1 MRQAS
6 NRTFCRILA
15 SLSPEVARRYG
26 HVESSKADLEKRL
39 EAAIG
44 VKDWPQVAQL
54 SAELAAHHH
63 PPTG

>member
-39 EAAIG
+39 
-44 VKDWPQVAQL
+44 
-54 SAELAAHHH
+54 
-63 PPTG
+63 